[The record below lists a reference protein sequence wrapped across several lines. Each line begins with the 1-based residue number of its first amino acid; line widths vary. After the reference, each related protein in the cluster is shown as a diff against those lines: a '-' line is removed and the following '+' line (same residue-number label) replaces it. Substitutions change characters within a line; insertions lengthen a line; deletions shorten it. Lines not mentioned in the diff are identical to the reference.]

1 MSKKILGLSFGRK
14 MGNCEVMVK
23 QALNACKEAG
33 HEIRFIRVN
42 DLDIQDCT
50 GCISCV
56 VSMIMGKSGK
66 CHLKNECHILD
77 DAIMDCDAMIVA
89 CPTFEMGPTG
99 TFRTVCDRFGPSHD
113 LSFRKVAIEEGLAA
127 GKDPANLPDQ
137 RCLKKR
143 VAALIS
149 VGGAM
154 TRNWIAFTLP
164 TMFALP
170 MTMGFDVVDTYE
182 YWGAM
187 AWNNVVGNEPVMER
201 MTKLGRNI
209 ADAVVCEA
217 DAERMRWR
225 GDHEGACPV
234 CHCNL
239 LTLSDDKKSIECP
252 VCGTYGSFTVEDGK
266 LIPHFSDEQIARS
279 RLYYPGK
286 LEHSTEIKTCAAP
299 PGQIPDLKERLAPYR
314 WD

>member
-1 MSKKILGLSFGRK
+1 
-14 MGNCEVMVK
+14 
-23 QALNACKEAG
+23 
-33 HEIRFIRVN
+33 
-42 DLDIQDCT
+42 
-50 GCISCV
+50 
-56 VSMIMGKSGK
+56 
-66 CHLKNECHILD
+66 
-77 DAIMDCDAMIVA
+77 
-89 CPTFEMGPTG
+89 
-99 TFRTVCDRFGPSHD
+99 
-113 LSFRKVAIEEGLAA
+113 
-127 GKDPANLPDQ
+127 
-137 RCLKKR
+137 
-143 VAALIS
+143 
-149 VGGAM
+149 M
-154 TRNWIAFTLP
+154 TRNWIVFTLP

-187 AWNNVVGNEPVMER
+187 AYNNVVGNEPVMER
-201 MTKLGRNI
+201 MTKLGQNI
-209 ADAVVCEA
+209 ADAVVCE
-217 DAERMRWR
+217 DDGERMKWR

-266 LIPHFSDEQIARS
+266 LIPHFTEEQIARS